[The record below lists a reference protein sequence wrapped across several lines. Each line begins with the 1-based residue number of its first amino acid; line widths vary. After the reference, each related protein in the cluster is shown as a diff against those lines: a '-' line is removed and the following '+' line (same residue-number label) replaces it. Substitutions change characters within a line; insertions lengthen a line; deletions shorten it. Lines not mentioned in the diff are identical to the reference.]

1 MRSLDR
7 NGWPLSSLE
16 TRPRDLK
23 IPYCVE
29 IKEAHSLKEGEDT
42 PASKSRICS
51 LVQSCASIVKLT
63 HPIHP
68 WGGKKAKKFSS
79 RMAVPTNFVNIIQ
92 IISKKTEERYSTA
105 SRAMDTVLGANMA
118 ASLIV
123 HSRKVAGH
131 CPRFESRSTIVLAQ
145 VEMYQVE
152 EITMMSE
159 LRCSWEDDRCSCA
172 VSLASMTRIIP
183 PTKVPGLIKT
193 RDVFRLPGL

>member
-23 IPYCVE
+23 IPCCVE

-68 WGGKKAKKFSS
+68 WGGKRAKNVLS
-79 RMAVPTNFVNIIQ
+79 RTAVPTNFVTIIQ

-118 ASLIV
+118 ASPIV

-131 CPRFESRSTIVLAQ
+131 CPRFESRSTMIPAP

-152 EITMMSE
+152 EIARVE
-159 LRCSWEDDRCSCA
+159 VLVGR
-172 VSLASMTRIIP
+172 
-183 PTKVPGLIKT
+183 
-193 RDVFRLPGL
+193 